1 MLAEFLSINSAIFTN
16 HGRTN
21 AGGDLSAKEKGP
33 RKSLTA
39 NTKPLP
45 FPGSRTQSNVSVQQP
60 MKSFRAFG
68 QLCQVPFQRL
78 CERVKQ
84 RPDVPP
90 FKCIMGRLTPL
101 MQHLGDQTIG
111 AHADIGSANDQV
123 NWQSVNDTG
132 SGTGYIFSVPIGSNT
147 QIFMRLTLTNQ
158 AP

>member
-1 MLAEFLSINSAIFTN
+1 
-16 HGRTN
+16 
-21 AGGDLSAKEKGP
+21 
-33 RKSLTA
+33 
-39 NTKPLP
+39 
-45 FPGSRTQSNVSVQQP
+45 
-60 MKSFRAFG
+60 
-68 QLCQVPFQRL
+68 
-78 CERVKQ
+78 
-84 RPDVPP
+84 
-90 FKCIMGRLTPL
+90 MGRLTPL